1 MQSAYFSA
9 ASTCRVPQKNVKK
22 MIMAMI
28 SGLRVHLKRVRCTPN
43 LFRSPDIVSG
53 KCLLAGGRSFL
64 SVQEVFDAIPH
75 PEPFPLYLHAW
86 WHQFVERLLP
96 DIYVLFFI
104 LGCFI
109 PIDITSVRRG
119 YTQPSKRHFF
129 PLPPDHVNSMLGNAH
144 PSTGRFG
151 LTQGGT

>member
-1 MQSAYFSA
+1 MPIFQREVHVE
-9 ASTCRVPQKNVKK
+9 CLKKPQKKDHGGDK
-22 MIMAMI
+22 R
-28 SGLRVHLKRVRCTPN
+28 SLRSYQRVRCTQN
-43 LFRSPDIVSG
+43 LFRSPDVVSG
-53 KCLLAGGRSFL
+53 KCLLASGRSFL
-64 SVQEVFDAIPH
+64 SVEIFDAIPH

-119 YTQPSKRHFF
+119 YTYPSIRYFSNYHWT
-129 PLPPDHVNSMLGNAH
+129 V
-144 PSTGRFG
+144 
-151 LTQGGT
+151 